1 MAEVKFDA
9 ARWTKNDRIVGVA
22 TFVLFISLFLSW
34 FGASASY
41 GVYTYSATESGL
53 SAHGFLYID
62 LILCLVILA
71 YLVVRALFEEMPF
84 KLPFPQE
91 TLLFVATAINFLL
104 VLIAFL
110 AKPGGSGVGWR
121 YGAFISLIAAIV
133 AVAPY
138 VMPFVKKLQG
148 SKSGQN
154 SVGA

>member
-1 MAEVKFDA
+1 MAEAKFNA

-34 FGASASY
+34 FGVSASY
-41 GVYTYSATESGL
+41 GVYSVSVSASGL
-53 SAHGFLYID
+53 SAHGYLYID
-62 LILCLVILA
+62 LILCIAILI
-71 YLVVRALFEEMPF
+71 YLAVRAMFEEMPF
-84 KLPFPQE
+84 KVPVPHE

-104 VLIAFL
+104 VLIGFL

-121 YGAFISLIAAIV
+121 YGAFIGLVAAIV

-148 SKSGQN
+148 SKS
-154 SVGA
+154 A